1 MGYDVSNIQLSLPD
15 TVIRHAGLYEEPSFS
30 QIPKMMAAQAAVQ
43 VAQYQ
48 SQETKRSVYPSIYVK
63 GSLNQALNGKNP
75 NNNEDDGMYSS
86 VMLEANSNFS
96 KAVLYVPNNAQRRMP
111 SRQPKPRCKACT

>member
-1 MGYDVSNIQLSLPD
+1 IARIAEIANLRAQAGISSQADPVQAQSNVEAAQASLLVQESQLKQYQQTLRTLLGYDVSNIQLSLPD

-63 GSLNQALNGKNP
+63 GS
-75 NNNEDDGMYSS
+75 
-86 VMLEANSNFS
+86 
-96 KAVLYVPNNAQRRMP
+96 
-111 SRQPKPRCKACT
+111 